1 MESPIL
7 TGEETEA
14 ESLSH
19 LLHQWQ
25 SLRAGQFPP
34 APSGLFFFGDR
45 DLHLCPKVSWP
56 SDAGGGVRRP
66 RAPPLTSPSV

>member
-1 MESPIL
+1 MGGMESPIL

-34 APSGLFFFGDR
+34 APSGLFFLET
-45 DLHLCPKVSWP
+45 DLHLCPK
-56 SDAGGGVRRP
+56 
-66 RAPPLTSPSV
+66 AP

>member
-34 APSGLFFFGDR
+34 APSGLFF
-45 DLHLCPKVSWP
+45 LETETCIC
-56 SDAGGGVRRP
+56 VRRP
-66 RAPPLTSPSV
+66 LGPPMQGVVSGAPYLHR